1 MPKEQHELT
10 REDIMPMAEYAK
22 RRKEKRNDMIAF
34 KRNRR
39 MGVGPYATFYFESF
53 ETMWHQ
59 VHEMLHTERGGDEQI
74 KDELDAFN
82 PLIPNGSELVA
93 TLMFEINDPE
103 RREHF
108 LAGLGGVED
117 TIALRIGSHHIKA
130 QAEQD
135 VDRTTEAGKSSS
147 VHFLHFPFTAEQ
159 IDAFKAGHEQI
170 VMTIDRQGYQHM
182 AVMPEQS
189 RQALAADFD

>member
-10 REDIMPMAEYAK
+10 REDIMPVAKYAK

-59 VHEMLHTERGGDEQI
+59 VHEMLHTEQGGEQQI
-74 KDELDAFN
+74 KDELNAFN

-93 TLMFEINDPE
+93 TLMFEIDDPE
-103 RREHF
+103 RRERF
-108 LAGLGGVED
+108 LAALGGVED
-117 TIALRIGSHHIKA
+117 TITLRMGSYDIKA
-130 QAEQD
+130 QAERD

-159 IDAFKAGHEQI
+159 VGAFKVGHEQI
-170 VMTIDRQGYQHM
+170 VITIDRQGYQHM
-182 AVMPEQS
+182 AVMPEQT